1 MRVCADTRGG
11 CLCAR
16 VCTHLCMYVQKPEDT
31 CVREHAHIYV
41 CVCRSLKRR
50 PVCESTHNFAHVCRS
65 QKTTATVLFYDS
77 ILLPQGPSLNLAF
90 FLFSLLLSHQACWLV
105 NFVTILSLCLPH
117 HPFALESLTHVTPD
131 AFVLLLGS
139 VLRLPCW
146 HSTHLPIKFS
156 LHHHTYLWCFCEIL

>member
-105 NFVTILSLCLPH
+105 NLSDHSVPLPPPPSLCSGITDSCDSRCLCV
-117 HPFALESLTHVTPD
+117 AAGICT
-131 AFVLLLGS
+131 
-139 VLRLPCW
+139 
-146 HSTHLPIKFS
+146 
-156 LHHHTYLWCFCEIL
+156 